1 MWKSGECL
9 ELKVKVFFFV
19 LVIIGIFIC
28 GKKSSQDEFKHPDLP
43 DNSNSGLTN
52 GVSLRRGCLFNQP
65 MAEEGSVLETC
76 LTKIILFSISLH
88 ILYMLAV
95 KVQLIFEQMW

>member
-1 MWKSGECL
+1 M
-9 ELKVKVFFFV
+9 
-19 LVIIGIFIC
+19 
-28 GKKSSQDEFKHPDLP
+28 P

-52 GVSLRRGCLFNQP
+52 GVSLGRGCLFNQP

-88 ILYMLAV
+88 ILYILAV
-95 KVQLIFEQMW
+95 KVQLIFEQMNVITIIQNKIYTAKILDYIRI